1 MGDVQPQPDDLP
13 FNLTDVDRQ
22 VLSQTDE
29 MYIDHDWEGVK
40 LLIASNKLEQFRR
53 KPSEL
58 QRYIDWTTNI
68 KARYGTITNY
78 ILQERL
84 KWQLDGSIPLA
95 SQCRNP
101 VPFADPND
109 YRILRNDWPYGVALE
124 LTHLVIWLKT
134 RIPARED
141 NGDLTDESRTLV
153 NDFVNR
159 TFVARLEKLFPDADD
174 RVLWF
179 KNWTALQSV
188 RSLEHVHVVVR
199 GVPDE
204 IIVEWTGEHA
214 TGARFVR
221 LDRPRIE
228 SVGIEVP

>member
-1 MGDVQPQPDDLP
+1 MGDLQPQPNNLP

-29 MYIDHDWEGVK
+29 MFIHHDWDEIK
-40 LLIASNKLEQFRR
+40 RIIASNNLEAFRR

-58 QRYIDWTTNI
+58 KRYIAWTTNI

-84 KWQLDGSIPLA
+84 KWQLDGSVPLA

-101 VPFADPND
+101 VPFADPSD
-109 YRILRNDWPYGVALE
+109 YRILRNDWPYGVSPE
-124 LTHLVIWLKT
+124 LTHIVIWLKNS
-134 RIPARED
+134 IPVRED
-141 NGDLTDESRTLV
+141 NGDLTDESRTLI

-204 IIVEWTGEHA
+204 IIVEWTGEQSRA
-214 TGARFVR
+214 VRF
-221 LDRPRIE
+221 DRPRIE
-228 SVGIEVP
+228 SDDIEVS